1 MLPKF
6 CNGCVKADVT
16 SMDGLHPFITAV
28 SKCSVYPITS
38 WVERRGCA
46 FNATLTGARTIKLNP
61 LKASKRARKGR

>member
-6 CNGCVKADVT
+6 CDGCTKADVT
-16 SMDGLHPFITAV
+16 SMDGLHPFISAV
-28 SKCSVYPITS
+28 GNCSVYNDTS

-61 LKASKRARKGR
+61 LKASKRSRR